1 MNVVL
6 FVNSD
11 KYYCMIKF
19 VLAAFVCYFSVA
31 FTQYCTLNVGP
42 TSTVDSNVE
51 LVQISGASGN
61 INYTGC
67 PGVIGVQDLTTLSVA
82 LNAGGA
88 YLLNVKFGT
97 CGGNYAGAGE
107 VWIDF
112 DLNGNFDP
120 YESIG
125 TWTGTPPANVT
136 PMNFVVP
143 ANAQNGN
150 TRMRVMQ
157 HEAGTLPLNPCATYA
172 WGSVMDFGITIGNG
186 IDCTGYIGDDQNDP
200 ILVNSLPFTDSRD
213 NSYCYSNNNYV
224 YPSPD
229 LYYKFIPNPLIQ
241 SVHASLCGASFDTFM
256 SVVDMNGNVIAF
268 NDDAPNCGS
277 QSELTFETAGL
288 GSVYI
293 IVEGWGIEMG
303 NYTLTLNADYV
314 GLEEEKISVVK
325 VFPNPTSG
333 NVHLNQSIGMATL
346 YHVNGTKLATY
357 NTDQDLQI
365 DLSDFQAGSYFLR
378 SQDGQVSQ
386 QIVLVK

>member
-1 MNVVL
+1 MNEVL
-6 FVNSD
+6 FVHSD
-11 KYYCMIKF
+11 KYYYMIKF
-19 VLAAFVCYFSVA
+19 LLTAFSCYFSVA
-31 FTQYCTLNVGP
+31 FAQYCTLNVGP
-42 TSTVDSNVE
+42 TSTADSNVE

-82 LNAGGA
+82 LNAGGS

-112 DLNGNFDP
+112 DQNGNFDP

-125 TWTGTPPANVT
+125 TWTGTPPANIT

-143 ANAQNGN
+143 ANAQNGS

-157 HEAGTLPLNPCATYA
+157 HEAGTLPLNPCESYA

-200 ILVNSLPFTDSRD
+200 ILVSTFPFTDTRD

-229 LYYKFIPNPLIQ
+229 IYYKLDPNPLMHSI
-241 SVHASLCGASFDTFM
+241 HASLCGSSFDTFI

-277 QSELTFETAGL
+277 QSALTFETTGL

-303 NYTLTLNADYV
+303 NYTLTIDADYV
-314 GLEEEKISVVK
+314 GISEIDLSDLQ
-325 VFPNPTSG
+325 VFPNPTNGVIS
-333 NVHLNQSIGMATL
+333 LNKSIGKARL
-346 YHVNGTKLATY
+346 YHVNGAFLGSYDTNAT
-357 NTDQDLQI
+357 QAI
-365 DLSDFQAGSYFLR
+365 DLTPFQSGSYFLK
-378 SQDGQVSQ
+378 SEDGAVTLK
-386 QIVLVK
+386 INVVK

>member
-1 MNVVL
+1 MMKL
-6 FVNSD
+6 
-11 KYYCMIKF
+11 I
-19 VLAAFVCYFSVA
+19 LGAFLCFFSVA
-31 FTQYCTLNVGP
+31 YSQYCTLNVGP
-42 TSTVDSNVE
+42 TSTADSNVE

-67 PGVIGVQDLTTLSVA
+67 PGVIGVQDLSTLSVA

-97 CGGNYAGAGE
+97 CGGNYAGVGE

-112 DLNGNFDP
+112 DQNGNFDP

-125 TWTGTPPANVT
+125 TWTGTPPASIT

-143 ANAQNGN
+143 ANAQNGS

-157 HEAGTLPLNPCATYA
+157 REAGTLPLNPCGTYS

-200 ILVNSLPFTDSRD
+200 ILVNSMPYSDSRD

-229 LYYKFIPNPLIQ
+229 IYYKFDPNPLMH

-268 NDDAPNCGS
+268 NDDATNCGS
-277 QSELTFETAGL
+277 QSALTFETTGL

-303 NYTLTLNADYV
+303 NYTLTLDADYV
-314 GLEEEKISVVK
+314 GVEENEWTRFRVY
-325 VFPNPTSG
+325 PNPTNGAIS
-333 NVHLNQSIGMATL
+333 LNKAIGMARL
-346 YHVNGTKLATY
+346 YQLNGIFLGSF
-357 NTDQDLQI
+357 NTNQSLVI
-365 DLSDFQAGSYFLR
+365 DLTPYQAGSYFLQ
-378 SQDGQVSQ
+378 SEDGTVTEK
-386 QIVLVK
+386 INLVK